1 MRKEDKI
8 AVIAQLGELLKQ
20 YPHFYLVDVEGMNAA
35 STSSLR
41 RKCFEKG
48 LKMVVVKN
56 TLMIKALENAEE
68 NFDELKP
75 VMVGTTA
82 LMLTETANVPAKL
95 IKELNSKK
103 QEKPAFK
110 AAYAEGAIYVGA
122 DQLNTLA
129 ALKSKN
135 ELIAD
140 VIAALESPI
149 MNVLSALENKEEA
162 KAVEPQAEEAKVEE
176 PQAEEPKAEEPQAA
190 EEAKVEEPAA
200 E

>member
-1 MRKEDKI
+1 MRKEDKVAI
-8 AVIAQLGELLKQ
+8 IAQLGELLKQ

-35 STSSLR
+35 ATSSLR
-41 RKCFEKG
+41 RKCFEKD

-56 TLMIKALENAEE
+56 TLMTKALEAAEE

-75 VMVGTTA
+75 ALVGTTA
-82 LMLTETANVPAKL
+82 LILTETANVPAKL

-122 DQLNTLA
+122 DQLMTLV

-140 VIAALESPI
+140 VVAALESPI
-149 MNVLSALENKEEA
+149 MNILNALENREE
-162 KAVEPQAEEAKVEE
+162 K
-176 PQAEEPKAEEPQAA
+176 AA
-190 EEAKVEEPAA
+190 ETAA

>member
-1 MRKEDKI
+1 MRKEDKVAI
-8 AVIAQLGELLKQ
+8 IAQLGELLKQ

-56 TLMIKALENAEE
+56 TLMGKALEAAEE
-68 NFDELKP
+68 DFEALKP
-75 VMVGTTA
+75 VLVGTTA
-82 LMLTETANVPAKL
+82 LILTETANVPAKL

-110 AAYAEGAIYVGA
+110 AAYAEGATYVGA
-122 DQLNTLA
+122 DQLMTLY

-140 VIAALESPI
+140 VVAALESPI
-149 MNVLSALENKEEA
+149 LNVVSALENREE
-162 KAVEPQAEEAKVEE
+162 K
-176 PQAEEPKAEEPQAA
+176 AA
-190 EEAKVEEPAA
+190 EAATEE
-200 E
+200 

>member
-8 AVIAQLGELLKQ
+8 AIIAQLGELLKQ

-41 RKCFEKG
+41 RRCFESG

-56 TLMIKALENAEE
+56 TLMIKALEAAEQD
-68 NFDELKP
+68 FDELKP
-75 VMVGTTA
+75 VLVGTTA
-82 LMLTETANVPAKL
+82 LLLTETAKL

-110 AAYAEGAIYVGA
+110 AAYAEGALYVGA

-149 MNVLSALENKEEA
+149 MNVLNALENREE
-162 KAVEPQAEEAKVEE
+162 KAEEA
-176 PQAEEPKAEEPQAA
+176 AA
-190 EEAKVEEPAA
+190 E
-200 E
+200 

>member
-8 AVIAQLGELLKQ
+8 AIIAQLGELLKQ

-41 RKCFEKG
+41 RRCFESG

-56 TLMIKALENAEE
+56 TLMVKALEAAEQD
-68 NFDELKP
+68 FDELKP

-82 LMLTETANVPAKL
+82 LLLAETANAPAKL
-95 IKELNSKK
+95 IKELNGKK

-149 MNVLSALENKEEA
+149 MNVLSALENREE
-162 KAVEPQAEEAKVEE
+162 KVAEA
-176 PQAEEPKAEEPQAA
+176 AA
-190 EEAKVEEPAA
+190 E
-200 E
+200 

>member
-8 AVIAQLGELLKQ
+8 AIIAQLGELLKQ

-162 KAVEPQAEEAKVEE
+162 KAVEP
-176 PQAEEPKAEEPQAA
+176 AA
-190 EEAKVEEPAA
+190 EPAA
-200 E
+200 EVAAEPAAETAAEPATEPAAEPAAE

>member
-8 AVIAQLGELLKQ
+8 AIIAQLGELLKQ
-20 YPHFYLVDVEGMNAA
+20 YPHFYLVDVEGMNAV

-41 RKCFEKG
+41 RRCFESG

-56 TLMIKALENAEE
+56 TLMVKALEAAEQD
-68 NFDELKP
+68 FDELKP

-82 LMLTETANVPAKL
+82 LLLAETANAPAKL
-95 IKELNSKK
+95 IKELNGKK

-149 MNVLSALENKEEA
+149 MNVLSALENREE
-162 KAVEPQAEEAKVEE
+162 K
-176 PQAEEPKAEEPQAA
+176 AA
-190 EEAKVEEPAA
+190 EAAA

>member
-8 AVIAQLGELLKQ
+8 AIIAKLGELLKQ
-20 YPHFYLVDVEGMNAA
+20 YPHFYLIDVEGMNAA
-35 STSSLR
+35 ATSSLR

-56 TLMIKALENAEE
+56 TLMIKALEAAEE

-82 LMLTETANVPAKL
+82 LILTETANVPAKL

-110 AAYAEGAIYVGA
+110 AAYAEGALYVGA
-122 DQLNTLA
+122 DQLMTLC

-140 VIAALESPI
+140 VVAALESPI
-149 MNVLSALENKEEA
+149 MNILNALENREE
-162 KAVEPQAEEAKVEE
+162 K
-176 PQAEEPKAEEPQAA
+176 AA
-190 EEAKVEEPAA
+190 EAA
-200 E
+200 TE

>member
-1 MRKEDKI
+1 MRKEDKVAI
-8 AVIAQLGELLKQ
+8 IEQLGELLKQ
-20 YPHFYLVDVEGMNAA
+20 YPHFYLVDVEGMDAA
-35 STSSLR
+35 TTTALR
-41 RKCFEKG
+41 RKCFEKD

-56 TLMIKALENAEE
+56 TLMTKALEAAEE
-68 NFDELKP
+68 NFEELKS

-82 LMLTETANVPAKL
+82 LVLTNTANVPAKL

-122 DQLNTLA
+122 EQLNTLA

-140 VIAALESPI
+140 VVAALESPI
-149 MNVLSALENKEEA
+149 MNILNALENREE
-162 KAVEPQAEEAKVEE
+162 QNAETSATE
-176 PQAEEPKAEEPQAA
+176 
-190 EEAKVEEPAA
+190 
-200 E
+200 

>member
-8 AVIAQLGELLKQ
+8 AIIAQLGELLKQ

-35 STSSLR
+35 STCSLR
-41 RKCFEKG
+41 RRCFESG

-56 TLMIKALENAEE
+56 TLMVKALEAAEQD
-68 NFDELKP
+68 FDELKP

-82 LMLTETANVPAKL
+82 LLLAETANAPAKL
-95 IKELNSKK
+95 IKELNGKK

-149 MNVLSALENKEEA
+149 MNVLSALDNREE
-162 KAVEPQAEEAKVEE
+162 K
-176 PQAEEPKAEEPQAA
+176 AA
-190 EEAKVEEPAA
+190 EAAA